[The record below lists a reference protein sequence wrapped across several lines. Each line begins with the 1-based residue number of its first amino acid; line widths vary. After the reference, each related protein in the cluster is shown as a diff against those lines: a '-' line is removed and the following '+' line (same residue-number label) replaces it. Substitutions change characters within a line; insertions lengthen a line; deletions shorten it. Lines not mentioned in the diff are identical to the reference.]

1 MAHIHYKFASKRSP
15 DTVIFDG
22 PHITLQELK
31 RLIMEREKLRSGD
44 CDLQIT
50 NSQTKE
56 EFTDGEGL
64 IAKGSSVIVRRI
76 PVVGAR
82 SSSNSK
88 IRNIQRSDGHLQ
100 QPFGAFRAMG
110 AQSSS
115 STLPLFSKMTNL
127 AFVDASEEDKLKVLV
142 NQSLY
147 DSMSYNMKAGPGLP
161 ANYTCF
167 RCGSTGHHIR
177 NCPVSADKATEAPLR
192 IKKSTGIPRSFMVEV
207 DDPSIKGAMLTN
219 CGHYAIPAIHAKAY
233 AVGKKEKP
241 PFLPQELPVSNDKDP
256 VPKELLCLI
265 CKEMLTDAVVI
276 PCCGNSFCDDCIRTA
291 LLDSDQHTCP
301 TCKQSE
307 VSPDTLIANK
317 FLRQAVNTFQK
328 DQGQPKVTAGND
340 GAYQSENPAWAP
352 DPVLKKPPQSAH
364 KQQQTPDPQ
373 PSAQECLAPPL
384 TTGPTPP
391 PTVTAA
397 SLQPLET
404 QAKTCKNEPEEQTCD
419 EAAAAQPPE
428 ERSATDATAAAVLDS
443 TSEEKPPTV
452 SVTPQQSSTDPVPG
466 QVWPPTYWES
476 TTSSTSCP
484 PSSSSSTYPSVPPP
498 LFPPPHYH
506 SFFPAQHHLNSY
518 PPGYPPA
525 TPIWSIQP
533 PQGAPIPPL
542 CSSTN
547 DWYKHQ
553 REKNETRS
561 PHRGSTHSSRS
572 KPSKSSR
579 SYSRSSSRSR
589 SRSRSVSRSRA
600 TSPDPR
606 SRHLH
611 VRSRSS
617 YTYSYGYKRSP
628 TPSSSSSPR
637 IAHHSRSKSPS
648 DHRKK
653 THHSRH
659 HGKKSSSGRS
669 SSRRRGERG
678 QEGRGSEENHG
689 YDRRARANSSLE
701 PDQQHYLQWKRD
713 YKEWCDK
720 YYNSYVSHFHQ
731 LPPPLLS
738 LPPSPHPHWE
748 GREGDVGADTR
759 SRRHHSRSSAHA
771 DHRSPQSRSSSDCRS
786 TASRSSSDGRS
797 SPSHSSNHSRSPAS
811 HLSSDGCSTPS
822 KRRAADYARDGRK
835 DQKRSPRRCKEGTP
849 GLEKASPCQPSE
861 PVRPLV
867 KTCKQSEYKRERRG
881 HKNSE
886 KETKQAS
893 KRSDRGHYG
902 NSKTDSRSEKHGK
915 RKGDDAKS
923 LAETGSSKRL
933 KAYTTEG
940 PQACEGE
947 AHHPSDKK
955 RSGKEKTTQ
964 PVSEEDVWEEG
975 MKVKPPKRIS
985 INISL
990 DGRKKEEKHEMLC
1003 LESSTEKPR
1012 EEVQKSGNGGEGKVN
1027 EMEVSQEQE
1036 GEAREEVTPDERE
1049 QSLIWMEDVS
1059 DHQDQV
1065 KEEGETKGGWHCTFR
1080 HEEENTELQEERDE
1094 RTASVK
1100 EEETREGRSG
1110 GQGRRE
1116 SLPGETAST
1125 ETESWVEVK
1134 QSMETNAG
1142 TRRTS
1147 HQDRAETEDSDRHG
1161 SHGNGLERTWT
1172 GGALEQ
1178 DTQDRASEGEDG
1190 LEQVPRFK
1198 WKKEEQDEESK
1209 PESCLPSVSKMEK
1222 STISRSHCGTAP
1234 SSGRERSYSSSS
1246 RDWKRE
1252 LENDGS
1258 MQKQREGKRSQER
1271 RKEGE
1276 NHRDGGEERH
1286 KRNLRDGQGKFQD
1299 AQLHQ
1304 CSGSLPVPAHTYKDK
1319 AAGNHQST
1327 LPLLPHCWSEEKGPL
1342 SSKDMK
1348 NRREKDGE
1356 RASSSTAVQ
1365 ESSSDYGRKERKME
1379 KGEAPDELLEEWEE
1393 HKKSRKGRDGRE
1405 Y

>member
-76 PVVGAR
+76 PVVGA
-82 SSSNSK
+82 S
-88 IRNIQRSDGHLQ
+88 QRSDGHLQ

-352 DPVLKKPPQSAH
+352 DPVLKKPHQSAH

-404 QAKTCKNEPEEQTCD
+404 QAKTCSPVRSELVTDAYLMFAQLSLKSRPVTRLQPLKRLKS
-419 EAAAAQPPE
+419 AQPQ
-428 ERSATDATAAAVLDS
+428 T
-443 TSEEKPPTV
+443 
-452 SVTPQQSSTDPVPG
+452 
-466 QVWPPTYWES
+466 
-476 TTSSTSCP
+476 
-484 PSSSSSTYPSVPPP
+484 PP
-498 LFPPPHYH
+498 LL
-506 SFFPAQHHLNSY
+506 Q
-518 PPGYPPA
+518 
-525 TPIWSIQP
+525 
-533 PQGAPIPPL
+533 
-542 CSSTN
+542 
-547 DWYKHQ
+547 
-553 REKNETRS
+553 S

-738 LPPSPHPHWE
+738 LPPSPHPHRE

-771 DHRSPQSRSSSDCRS
+771 DHRSTQSRSSSDCRS

-835 DQKRSPRRCKEGTP
+835 DRKRSPRRCKEGTP

-893 KRSDRGHYG
+893 KRADRGHYG

-964 PVSEEDVWEEG
+964 PVSEED
-975 MKVKPPKRIS
+975 
-985 INISL
+985 SL
-990 DGRKKEEKHEMLC
+990 GGRD
-1003 LESSTEKPR
+1003 
-1012 EEVQKSGNGGEGKVN
+1012 
-1027 EMEVSQEQE
+1027 E
-1036 GEAREEVTPDERE
+1036 GEAPEKDK
-1049 QSLIWMEDVS
+1049 
-1059 DHQDQV
+1059 HQYQPGW
-1065 KEEGETKGGWHCTFR
+1065 KEEG
-1080 HEEENTELQEERDE
+1080 
-1094 RTASVK
+1094 
-1100 EEETREGRSG
+1100 RE
-1110 GQGRRE
+1110 
-1116 SLPGETAST
+1116 A
-1125 ETESWVEVK
+1125 
-1134 QSMETNAG
+1134 
-1142 TRRTS
+1142 
-1147 HQDRAETEDSDRHG
+1147 
-1161 SHGNGLERTWT
+1161 
-1172 GGALEQ
+1172 
-1178 DTQDRASEGEDG
+1178 
-1190 LEQVPRFK
+1190 
-1198 WKKEEQDEESK
+1198 
-1209 PESCLPSVSKMEK
+1209 
-1222 STISRSHCGTAP
+1222 
-1234 SSGRERSYSSSS
+1234 
-1246 RDWKRE
+1246 
-1252 LENDGS
+1252 
-1258 MQKQREGKRSQER
+1258 
-1271 RKEGE
+1271 
-1276 NHRDGGEERH
+1276 
-1286 KRNLRDGQGKFQD
+1286 
-1299 AQLHQ
+1299 
-1304 CSGSLPVPAHTYKDK
+1304 
-1319 AAGNHQST
+1319 
-1327 LPLLPHCWSEEKGPL
+1327 
-1342 SSKDMK
+1342 
-1348 NRREKDGE
+1348 
-1356 RASSSTAVQ
+1356 
-1365 ESSSDYGRKERKME
+1365 
-1379 KGEAPDELLEEWEE
+1379 
-1393 HKKSRKGRDGRE
+1393 
-1405 Y
+1405 